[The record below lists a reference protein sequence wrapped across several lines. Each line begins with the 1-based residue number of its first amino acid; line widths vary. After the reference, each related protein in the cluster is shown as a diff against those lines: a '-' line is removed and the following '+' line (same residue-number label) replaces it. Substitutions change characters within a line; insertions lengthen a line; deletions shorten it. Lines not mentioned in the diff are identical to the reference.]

1 MLEFIK
7 RATICLLSSALVTIS
22 FSADVSAQ
30 SSRAI
35 AANKGRIGLLTAS
48 TTGTY
53 VKIGGDLAR
62 ILDGESGLRIVPYL
76 STGSVQNLFDLMSFR
91 NADIALVNSDSLT
104 SFKVRNP
111 DDPRVKKLSYVAKVY
126 ASELHLIVPRKSD
139 IRSISDLTGRT
150 VAIGPNGSGGWL
162 TSQLVM
168 GASGVSA
175 KMVELPDDQAL
186 QALKEGKVDASFF
199 LAGKPSSL
207 LSRIGSDEGLTLIGI
222 PFSQALSGTYRETQ
236 FTTEDYPGLVME
248 KFVPTISVDVILATY
263 GNYPPGSVEFKV
275 LSDFINELNLHIVE
289 LQSPPNHPK
298 WQQFSFSNP
307 IPGWDRSAAAIN
319 VFTALTQQEE
329 VSEPSIQDIMKLGFE

>member
-1 MLEFIK
+1 MLEYIR
-7 RATICLLSSALVTIS
+7 RATICLISLVLITVS
-22 FSADVSAQ
+22 FSTVVSAQ

-111 DDPRVKKLSYVAKVY
+111 DDPRVKKLSYIAKVY
-126 ASELHLIVPRKSD
+126 ASELHLIASRNSD
-139 IRSISDLTGRT
+139 IREISDLEGRT
-150 VAIGPNGSGGWL
+150 VTIGQHGSGAWL
-162 TSQLVM
+162 TAQLVM
-168 GASGVSA
+168 GTLGVNA
-175 KMVELPDDQAL
+175 NVIEMPDDEAL
-186 QALKEGKVDASFF
+186 QALKDGKVDANFI
-199 LAGKPSSL
+199 LTGKPSGMFQ
-207 LSRIGSDEGLTLIGI
+207 RISSDEGLMLIGI
-222 PFSQALSGTYRETQ
+222 PFNEALSGTYREAQ
-236 FTTEDYPGLVME
+236 FTTDDYPGLVE
-248 KFVPTISVDVILATY
+248 DKFVPTISVDVILASY
-263 GNYPPGSVEFKV
+263 GNYPPGSAKFKL
-275 LSDFINELNLHIVE
+275 LSDFVSELNLHIIE

-307 IPGWDRSAAAIN
+307 IPGWDRSAAAIS

-329 VSEPSIQDIMKLGFE
+329 IAQPSVKDIMMLGFE